1 VRNKFVCAAVFS
13 AAAALSAPA
22 SAQSIPD
29 EAEAPP
35 TYRVRIGPIAMNP
48 RIQLANLGVDDNVFN
63 EPTDQNPKKDFTLT
77 ITPSTDMWMRMGPSR
92 LLLNVKEDLVWFR
105 KYDSERSANS
115 SYNLDWLLPLNRL
128 RVDLSPKFLTTRDRP
143 GYEIDARSQR
153 RQYGGVG
160 TIELRAFPRTFIGV
174 TGSTERVDF
183 DSVAVFDGVNL
194 REALNR
200 TVQAG
205 GVAVRHQLTPLT
217 TIGVSATRE
226 QSRFEFSPLRDSD
239 STSIFASVT
248 FDPFALIKGSAKV
261 GYRNFHPLS
270 PGLPDFTGLTASGDL
285 SYTLLGATRFSVNF
299 TRDVQYSYEINQPY
313 YLQTGAGGSITQ
325 QIFGPFDV
333 MARGGA
339 QRLAYRDRAGVF
351 VATENRTDHVT
362 TFGGGV
368 GYHFGRDVRWGLN
381 VDQYHRTSDL
391 TARQYDAL
399 RYGTSVTYGF

>member
-1 VRNKFVCAAVFS
+1 LSNQFACAAVF
-13 AAAALSAPA
+13 AAAALMAAPA
-22 SAQSIPD
+22 SAQSTPD
-29 EAEAPP
+29 DAEAPP
-35 TYRVRIGPIAMNP
+35 TYRVHIGPIAMNP

-77 ITPSTDMWMRMGPSR
+77 VTPSTDIWMRVGPSR
-92 LLLNVKEDLVWFR
+92 LLASVREDLVWFQ
-105 KYDSERSANS
+105 KYDSERSANTF
-115 SYNLDWLLPLNRL
+115 YNLDWLLALNRL
-128 RVDLSPKFLTTRDRP
+128 RVNLSPKFLSTRDRP

-153 RQYGGVG
+153 REYGGRA
-160 TIELRAFPRTFIGV
+160 TIELRTFARTFIGV
-174 TGSTERVDF
+174 TGSTDRVDF
-183 DSVAVFDGVNL
+183 DSVAIFDGVNL

-200 TVQAG
+200 TVQSG

-217 TIGVSATRE
+217 SISVSATRE

-239 STSIFASVT
+239 STSIFGSVS

-270 PGLPDFTGLTASGDL
+270 PGLPDFTGLTANGDL

-313 YLQTGAGGSITQ
+313 YLQTGAGGSVTQ
-325 QIFGPFDV
+325 QIVGPFDV
-333 MARGGA
+333 MVRGGA
-339 QRLAYRDRAGVF
+339 QRLAYRDRAGIF
-351 VATENRTDHVT
+351 IPTENRTDYVT
-362 TFGGGV
+362 TYGGGI
-368 GYHFGRDVRWGLN
+368 GYHLGRDVRWGFN

-391 TARQYDAL
+391 TARRYGAL